1 MGSQF
6 LFRSTNPETLRHFKE
21 MLGTRS
27 KKQTSRSI
35 QDFSFKTSKTFSDT
49 DKDII
54 NNENILNFEPGMV
67 WGVIAE
73 GNNRLI
79 EADKI
84 NGNHYMKKHNDIVF
98 SLTSSNDDL
107 SVYNR
112 VYQDVKY
119 LIRSNK
125 VEAPKKFNL

>member
-1 MGSQF
+1 M
-6 LFRSTNPETLRHFKE
+6 
-21 MLGTRS
+21 
-27 KKQTSRSI
+27 
-35 QDFSFKTSKTFSDT
+35 
-49 DKDII
+49 
-54 NNENILNFEPGMV
+54 
-67 WGVIAE
+67 GVIAE